1 MVFAKQLR
9 EGVRRGFI
17 TCSIRIWKNPRV
29 KVGNRY
35 RMEDGWIE
43 IESIEEIS
51 LGDITQD
58 LAQESGF
65 ASRTDL
71 LETARH
77 GSGENV
83 YLVRFRFLLSGRW
96 NQPKPGHPLRLGALA
111 RNGAEFQ

>member
-17 TCSIRIWKNPRV
+17 TCSIRIWKHPRV
-29 KVGNRY
+29 RAGNRY

-43 IESIEEIS
+43 IESIEEIT
-51 LGDITQD
+51 LGEITQD

-65 ASRTDL
+65 QSRADL

-77 GSGENV
+77 GAGEKV
-83 YLVRFRFLLSGRW
+83 YLVRFRFV
-96 NQPKPGHPLRLGALA
+96 P
-111 RNGAEFQ
+111 

>member
-9 EGVRRGFI
+9 EGVRRRFI

-29 KVGNRY
+29 KAGNRY
-35 RMEDGWIE
+35 PMEDGWIE
-43 IESIEEIS
+43 IESIEEIT
-51 LGDITQD
+51 LGDITPD

-65 ASRTDL
+65 ASRAAL

-83 YLVRFRFLLSGRW
+83 YLVRFRFL
-96 NQPKPGHPLRLGALA
+96 Q
-111 RNGAEFQ
+111 